1 MKFKA
6 VSLALS
12 TVLLAACT
20 TQAPQTLQQS
30 DLLHRHFVLQS
41 VDGKTIGSDKTVWN
55 QALSLE
61 RKCMFLAQCVT
72 ALWAR
77 ENCKQYIES

>member
-41 VDGKTIGSDKTVWN
+41 VDGKTIGGDKN
-55 QALSLE
+55 RME
-61 RKCMFLAQCVT
+61 PGIEFLAQCVT

-77 ENCKQYIES
+77 ENCKTIY